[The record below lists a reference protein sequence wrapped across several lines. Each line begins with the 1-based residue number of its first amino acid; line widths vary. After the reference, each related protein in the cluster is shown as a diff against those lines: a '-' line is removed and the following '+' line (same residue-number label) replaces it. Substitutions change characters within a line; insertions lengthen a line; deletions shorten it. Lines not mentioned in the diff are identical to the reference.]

1 LKFPSIEMDNERQ
14 REILGFSKGELEAVR
29 DWDQILSSNAGD
41 FPTVRTDSELSLG
54 RDSAKTFA
62 DENFGGW

>member
-1 LKFPSIEMDNERQ
+1 MPTGNQLPPFK
-14 REILGFSKGELEAVR
+14 R
-29 DWDQILSSNAGD
+29 DETGVTLTQHENAHD
-41 FPTVRTDSELSLG
+41 FPTARMDSELSLG